1 MWLDK
6 SDKPIEDHP
15 ELPAEHREKTI
26 MKRNPGIPM
35 EVMLKS
41 KIVRETP
48 KAKDYDLNE
57 KETRRVKIGE
67 VLRGLLEKLADD
79 KLVVRSNNKDEPEVT
94 ILRRSEAARGEDSLK
109 EKAAHGEDSLKEKQL
124 EDKEIG
130 QTLVEKIPEEILRR
144 TTL

>member
-35 EVMLKS
+35 EVVLKS

-48 KAKDYDLNE
+48 KAKGYDLNE

-94 ILRRSEAARGEDSLK
+94 MLSRSEAAR
-109 EKAAHGEDSLKEKQL
+109 GEDSLKEKQL
-124 EDKEIG
+124 EDKEIV